1 MLVSGILSEFDMAEG
16 RGGSRTY
23 ETRDLS
29 ELYNAIDKYVELDKA
44 NASAMIR
51 PFGYKYGFTT
61 MSCSEWDWR
70 SSMNYAEV

>member
-1 MLVSGILSEFDMAEG
+1 VLVSGILSEFDMAEG

-44 NASAMIR
+44 NSSAMIR

-61 MSCSEWDWR
+61 MSCSE
-70 SSMNYAEV
+70 